1 MDNSIKLKFEG
12 GIADN
17 GVISFRALQSIMHE
31 LQNITGNLVAEEF
44 ENKNIDLIK
53 NIRKKEISKLYLTDY
68 SKGSVDLGIQL
79 LNISANYIGQRRK

>member
-12 GIADN
+12 GIVDK
-17 GVISFRALQSIMHE
+17 GVISVRALQSIMHE

-53 NIRKKEISKLYLTDY
+53 NIRKKEISKLYPNP
-68 SKGSVDLGIQL
+68 DLGF
-79 LNISANYIGQRRK
+79 